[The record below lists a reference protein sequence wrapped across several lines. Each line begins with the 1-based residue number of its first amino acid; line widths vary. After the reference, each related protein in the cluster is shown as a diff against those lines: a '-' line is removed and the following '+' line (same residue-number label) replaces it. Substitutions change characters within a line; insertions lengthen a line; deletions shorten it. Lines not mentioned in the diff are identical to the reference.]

1 MLTVHSTEPVS
12 ITSSPKRCNWMDRS
26 AQIGGADAQTG
37 GADIPA
43 AMPR

>member
-1 MLTVHSTEPVS
+1 MLTVHLTDPVC
-12 ITSSPKRCNWMDRS
+12 ITSSLRRCNWMERS
-26 AQIGGADAQTG
+26 AQTGGADAQTG